1 MSASG
6 EKFQM
11 AEFSRW
17 HQVARFSKEHKLLS
31 DEYCRNLGLESECTP
46 KTAVMTS
53 LESLAFI
60 VQDV

>member
-1 MSASG
+1 
-6 EKFQM
+6 M

-17 HQVARFSKEHKLLS
+17 HQVARFSKGHKLLN
-31 DEYCRNLGLESECTP
+31 DEYCQNLGLESECTP